1 MFKINYVQLPD
12 EALMQRIA
20 QRDERAFAAL
30 YDRYGARIY
39 RYFYRM
45 LWQDA
50 GKAEDFAQDLFLKI
64 IEKPHLYNPDHSF
77 RTWIYAV
84 ALNMCKNEYRR
95 KVPALQELDTAFP
108 EPQEYFIPE
117 SLDRPLLEAAL
128 RTAIE
133 NLSESHRQCFVL
145 RYQEELTVPEIAEIV
160 GCPSGTVKSR
170 LHHAVR
176 QIADKVSFLQ
186 S

>member
-1 MFKINYVQLPD
+1 MFKPNYVQLPD
-12 EALMQRIA
+12 EALMQRIT

-30 YDRYGARIY
+30 YDRYSARIY

-50 GKAEDFAQDLFLKI
+50 SKAEDFTQDLFLKI
-64 IEKPHLYNPDHSF
+64 IEKPQLYNPNRSF
-77 RTWIYAV
+77 RAWIYAV

-95 KVPALQELDTAFP
+95 KMPTIQELDTAFP
-108 EPQEYFIPE
+108 EPQEYFILE
-117 SLDRPLLEAAL
+117 SLDQPVLEAAL

-133 NLSESHRQCFVL
+133 NLSELHRQCFVL
-145 RYQEELTVPEIAEIV
+145 RYQEELTVPEIAEII
-160 GCPSGTVKSR
+160 GCPAGTVKSR

-176 QIADKVSFLQ
+176 QIAGKVSFLQ